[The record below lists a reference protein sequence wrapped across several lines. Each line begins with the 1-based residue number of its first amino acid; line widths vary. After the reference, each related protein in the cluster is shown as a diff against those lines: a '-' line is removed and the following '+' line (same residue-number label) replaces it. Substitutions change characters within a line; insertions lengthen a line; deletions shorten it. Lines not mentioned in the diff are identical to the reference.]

1 MILEA
6 MKKNI
11 FFETT
16 HDETEYEEKKRD
28 LKLLIRDRKNT
39 VSVTEAKRTENLK
52 KRYATKHRKRPKR
65 VRTKKKESVEMFK
78 SLSVSGENYLCKMLR
93 MRAKLRGSWIRDYV
107 IRRE

>member
-1 MILEA
+1 M
-6 MKKNI
+6 MKL
-11 FFETT
+11 
-16 HDETEYEEKKRD
+16 YEEKKRD
-28 LKLLIRDRKNT
+28 LKLLIRDRKAT

-52 KRYATKHRKRPKR
+52 KRYATKHSKRPKR

-78 SLSVSGENYLCKMLR
+78 SLSVSGENYLCKVLR